1 MPTITV
7 QSGSAGTTPLLGYN
21 LAHFL
26 AGSNAADWWRYSGA
40 RAARAFVSP
49 SEIEPNDDLG
59 SLGDGVSSG
68 SGFSSRRS
76 ALRANAA
83 SSSAPLDP
91 QYVNWNA
98 FLERYQNAVGDTN
111 RFTIAH
117 AFGELR
123 QQGVSILA
131 NITASPSR
139 FPLADSGDWAN
150 AWELWQHYYA
160 QAFLLSRDYGV
171 ERYGIFNEPN
181 NWTWPAGTA
190 DPVANWLRR
199 LRLASDAIQSALADV
214 NSRYGRNLQPRI
226 FAPNTANGATK
237 YNNTSSGDTW
247 GRRAV
252 LGRRQ
257 RWDDST
263 DPSWSNF
270 QVYNYQKYDSLAAD
284 FLSDYQAL
292 RAALDVDGATD
303 LPLALTEF
311 NVRTG
316 SNYDART
323 ETLDSPSDYSALA
336 ANSIALSQAG
346 ARELYLFKFGQTA
359 RSAPTTYP
367 VAKNGTHY
375 VQNGTS
381 GLNNVGGATKGA
393 EAYRLFVKGSGSG
406 RQRLLH
412 SSDAGAAVWVQ
423 IAREAGGGTVWAT
436 IANTGTSPVSLELD
450 LSALQLAGLGLS
462 DGSLAVIEEVSGSFS
477 GAVSRVAALQG
488 GRLPAATLPAQAVW
502 LVALTPAQGILR
514 RSASEDTQLADG
526 TGKNQGGGALSSL
539 TVRSDGTVNG
549 RRVSLL
555 KFNVQNLPADL
566 ERVLLSLNA
575 STLSQSGAI
584 QAHVYGVSDDSWSEA
599 SSTWASLPALL
610 KQNVAAGNRIEHNV
624 VAGQGSATTILGQ
637 LVVTGSTARPYQLDV
652 SDFVHRQSDG
662 WASFLVVQDHRWDV
676 ALPSLSSGDTQS
688 DGLRISS
695 REAGGTLAPELQLLT
710 RSATP
715 PQPPPPPPPPPPP
728 AAPGFV
734 FCLSESQTLSGL
746 ATANEDLIG
755 FNGAES
761 ATTAFSLVL
770 DGSGV
775 GLGALQLDA
784 LARLSA
790 SEWLFSFTD
799 ATTLAGISLDDS
811 DLVRF
816 SRAANGTA
824 SFALWFDAS
833 DVGLSTNDEDVD
845 ALALV
850 PSSGS
855 AGGYDLLLSTVGPF
869 SAGGLAGEDEDIIRF
884 RPSATGNSTSGS
896 LSLFFD
902 GSSFGLAGSAS
913 EDIDAL
919 ALQEGRLYLSTVG
932 SFSVNRADGTA
943 LSGFSEDSFA
953 FTPTTYGGSGGLQV
967 TAGRYN
973 DGLLFDGSSYG
984 LGNNDLKGL
993 ELPL

>member
-7 QSGSAGTTPLLGYN
+7 QAGSAGTTPLLLGYN
-21 LAHFL
+21 LAHFM
-26 AGSNAADWWRYSGA
+26 AGSNSADWWRYTGA
-40 RAARAFVSP
+40 RAARAFLSP
-49 SEIEPNDDLG
+49 SEIEPSDDLG
-59 SLGDGVSSG
+59 SLGDGV
-68 SGFSSRRS
+68 
-76 ALRANAA
+76 

-117 AFGELR
+117 AFAELR

-160 QAFLLSRDYGV
+160 QAFLLGRDYGI

-181 NWTWPAGTA
+181 NWSWPSGTI

-199 LRLASDAIQSALADV
+199 LQLSSDAIQAALADV
-214 NSRYGRNLQPRI
+214 NSRYGTSLQPRI

-237 YNNTSSGDTW
+237 YNNASTGDTW

-257 RWDDST
+257 RWDGGT
-263 DPSWSNF
+263 DPNWSNF

-284 FLSDYQAL
+284 FLSDYQSL
-292 RAALDVDGATD
+292 RAALDGDGATD

-316 SNYDART
+316 SNYDARI

-375 VQNGTS
+375 VQNGST

-412 SSDAGAAVWVQ
+412 SSDAGSAVWVQ

-436 IANTGTSPVSLELD
+436 IANTGTSPVNLELD
-450 LSALQLAGLGLS
+450 LSALLLAGFGPS
-462 DGSLAVIEEVSGSFS
+462 DGSLAVIEEVSGSYS
-477 GAVSRVAALQG
+477 GAVSRVVALQG

-502 LVALTPAQGILR
+502 QVALTPAQGILR
-514 RSASEDTQLADG
+514 RTATEDTQLADG

-549 RRVSLL
+549 RRVSLF

-575 STLSQSGAI
+575 STISQNGAI

-599 SSTWASLPALL
+599 GSTWASLPALL
-610 KQNVAAGNRIEHNV
+610 KQNVAAGNQIEHNV

-637 LVVTGSTARPYQLDV
+637 LVVSGSSARPYQLDV
-652 SDFVHRQSDG
+652 SDFVRRQSDG
-662 WASFLVVQDHRWDV
+662 WASFLVVQEHRWDV

-695 REAGGTLAPELQLLT
+695 REAGAVQAPELQLLT
-710 RSATP
+710 RSTT
-715 PQPPPPPPPPPPP
+715 PPP
-728 AAPGFV
+728 ASPGFV
-734 FCLSESQTLSGL
+734 FCLANGQSLSGL

-755 FNGAES
+755 FNGAAS
-761 ATTAFSLVL
+761 ATSAFSLVL
-770 DGSGV
+770 DGSAV

-784 LARLSA
+784 CARLSA
-790 SEWLFSFTD
+790 QEWLLSFTE
-799 ATTLAGISLDDS
+799 ATTLTGISLDDS
-811 DLVRF
+811 DVVRF

-833 DVGLSTNDEDVD
+833 DVGLSSNDEDVD

-850 PSSGS
+850 PNTGS
-855 AGGYDLLLSTVGPF
+855 AGGHDLLLSTVGAF

-884 RPSATGNSTSGS
+884 RPTATGGNTSGS

-902 GSSFGLAGSAS
+902 GSSFGLSGSSS

-919 ALQEGRLYLSTVG
+919 ALHEGRLYVSTVG
-932 SFSVNRADGTA
+932 AFSVNRADGTA

-953 FTPTTYGGSGGLQV
+953 FTPTTYGGSGGLQI
-967 TAGRYN
+967 TAGRYG
-973 DGLLFDGSSYG
+973 DSLAFDGSSYG
-984 LGNNDLKGL
+984 LGSNAITGL